1 MSYGQVT
8 LTQLQAQLAEKYDSA
23 AFWTAEEARR
33 AINEG
38 IRVYNMLTGFWR
50 TTIPLTLIPNDPY
63 LSLPGSLT
71 YRTRFVLPSTGKNL
85 DPASLFDM
93 DNGRPNWRAE
103 NTSSG
108 GTVPNTPK
116 LWIPAGITLVFIWP
130 AVTVNT
136 TVNVDGIVTAPQLV
150 NPGDFIDIGQE
161 ELGPLL
167 NYALHVLMF
176 KEGGLR
182 FKNTMKYYKDFI
194 EACAQKNGRI
204 RLSNLWRWVQG
215 LDVGRGQT
223 TVQHGNQAATS

>member
-1 MSYGQVT
+1 MSYGQVN
-8 LTQLQAQLAEKYDSA
+8 LTTLQASLAEKYDSA

-50 TTIPLTLIPNDPY
+50 TTVPLTLIPGDPF

-71 YRTRFVLPSTGKNL
+71 YRTRVSVAGKPL
-85 DPASLFDM
+85 EPASLFDM

-103 NTSSG
+103 TVASG
-108 GTVPNTPK
+108 GSVPTNVK
-116 LWIPAGITLVFIWP
+116 VWIPAGITLIFLWP
-130 AVTVNT
+130 VVTVNT
-136 TVNVDGIVTAPQLV
+136 ACLVDGITTAPTLV
-150 NPGDFIDIGQE
+150 NGADFIDIGQE

-167 NYALHVLMF
+167 NYALHVLTF

-182 FKNTMKYYKDFI
+182 FQGTMKYYADFI

-204 RLSNLWRWVQG
+204 RLSNMYRWVQG
-215 LDVGRGQT
+215 LDLNRHQT
-223 TVQHGNQAATS
+223 QLQQKPKAG